1 MKTDNLSDIE
11 VATLG
16 KLLSRKKIHSNHI
29 RLNTLLKCGW
39 KPHEKGQVK
48 EAVKSLIKKD
58 FIRWVKRGKQ
68 ALSLNKEKVA
78 QVITICAKEPSSS
91 LHKLKEMKTNEKK

>member
-1 MKTDNLSDIE
+1 MTNINKFERL
-11 VATLG
+11 VLQ

-39 KPHEKGQVK
+39 KPHEKGLVK

-58 FIRWVKRGKQ
+58 LICWVKKDKK
-68 ALSLNKEKVA
+68 ALSINKLKVKI
-78 QVITICAKEPSSS
+78 VITICAKEC
-91 LHKLKEMKTNEKK
+91 